1 MGSFWQDIRYGFR
14 TLHKSPGFT
23 AIAVVTLAL
32 GMAANTTMFSVV
44 NSALLRPLP
53 VRDAA
58 QIVVLTTEQK
68 NNPNGQKFSLPEFN
82 DFQKQA
88 ADFAELFFYHITL
101 RGIAVDGKAD
111 HLAVSYVSPNFFSVL
126 GIQAAQG
133 RLLLPSEGL
142 KPGADPYLVLGYS
155 FWQKRFG
162 GDPSVVGKQVLI
174 DGAPVTI
181 VGVAAKGFYGM
192 YSILE
197 CQGYMPVSVEKL
209 QGESEKFWTDRA
221 IRPFNVLARLKPG
234 ISVKQAQA
242 SLNVIAN
249 RLAQEY
255 PETDNGIAVAVYP
268 ERLARPEP
276 EKENAIP
283 MVATVFMI
291 LAWLVLLLACFNVAN
306 VLLVRAAA

>member
-1 MGSFWQDIRYGFR
+1 
-14 TLHKSPGFT
+14 
-23 AIAVVTLAL
+23 
-32 GMAANTTMFSVV
+32 
-44 NSALLRPLP
+44 
-53 VRDAA
+53 
-58 QIVVLTTEQK
+58 
-68 NNPNGQKFSLPEFN
+68 
-82 DFQKQA
+82 
-88 ADFAELFFYHITL
+88 
-101 RGIAVDGKAD
+101 
-111 HLAVSYVSPNFFSVL
+111 
-126 GIQAAQG
+126 
-133 RLLLPSEGL
+133 
-142 KPGADPYLVLGYS
+142 
-155 FWQKRFG
+155 
-162 GDPSVVGKQVLI
+162 
-174 DGAPVTI
+174 
-181 VGVAAKGFYGM
+181 
-192 YSILE
+192 
-197 CQGYMPVSVEKL
+197 MPVSVEKL